1 MAIRETER
9 YLPGTLG
16 AADLGEAATASGT
29 GGLFALVSYVTSP
42 VRTGTL
48 LDYVLLVTGTDE
60 VDEYD
65 WVVTNS
71 AGGIAHTA
79 TTTYGTFAWS
89 APVADIYEVSVTPK
103 GTSTMPTLKLT
114 QQAKDIDP
122 TLESNA
128 DPHAWVYD
136 DSLRELASDL
146 KPYIA
151 KAASDTGP
159 NGIPERLLA
168 SVLAIEILMRP
179 KGGSSTARVLPR
191 HVRDAEIARVA
202 EFIDEYY
209 YWTQTEPLVAEAFF
223 LLPGYREK
231 FARASLGVGQVAL
244 ATAAM
249 SEGKFT
255 WRDADKAHREFTRQA
270 IADDFNDNVSYRAK
284 IDIFNLLRF
293 PKTNVAVAARLLAN
307 LKNRVHRYPTIK
319 AADLAKSPRPVGIIA
334 TEYHLGGTT
343 TDSVIATIEP
353 WYGHEVMDVL
363 IHDGAPLFPELYFT

>member
-16 AADLGEAATASGT
+16 AADLGEATTASGT
-29 GGLFALVSYVTSP
+29 GGLSALVSYLTSP

-48 LDYVLLVTGTDE
+48 LDYVLFVTGTDA
-60 VDEYD
+60 VDECD

-71 AGGIAHTA
+71 AGSIAHTV

-89 APVADIYEVSVTPK
+89 APVADTYEVSVTPR
-103 GTSTMPTLKLT
+103 GASTMPTLKLT

-122 TLESNA
+122 GLESNA
-128 DPHAWVYD
+128 DAHAFVYD

-179 KGGSSTARVLPR
+179 KGGSSTAPPRLR

-249 SEGKFT
+249 SEGKFA
-255 WRDADKAHREFTRQA
+255 WRDADKADREFTRQA
-270 IADDFNDNVSYRAK
+270 IADDFNDKVSYRAK

-307 LKNRVHRYPTIK
+307 LKNRLHRYPTIK

-343 TDSVIATIEP
+343 TDSAIATIEP

-363 IHDGAPLFPELYFT
+363 ILDGAPLFPELYFT